1 MKNKVI
7 AIILTVGMLL
17 CFFTGCGKATKV
29 IADTDTIYIA
39 RTGTETLIIDR
50 TADKEYTYR
59 TTRVKKENA
68 PTEPKTSQ
76 KTDTIEIVLL
86 PGGSMEITDIVGGK
100 VYTIQRKG
108 LF

>member
-1 MKNKVI
+1 MKNKAI
-7 AIILTVGMLL
+7 AFILVLGMLL
-17 CFFTGCGKATKV
+17 CFFTGCSKATKV

-68 PTEPKTSQ
+68 LQSLKQ
-76 KTDTIEIVLL
+76 A
-86 PGGSMEITDIVGGK
+86 
-100 VYTIQRKG
+100 RKQT
-108 LF
+108 L